1 MAINFPSSPSVNDTH
16 THSGKEWTWNGTSWV
31 LSTNASNYT
40 LPIATAGALGG
51 IKVGSRLTIDSGTGV
66 LDADVQGGGTSTT
79 INNNADNRLIT
90 GSGTANTL
98 EAESDLTFDPSSNRL
113 SIGENGTDAY
123 LEVGT
128 GAPGTSSTRF
138 SIRSNNSSNYLYS
151 YASSM
156 LHIALA
162 GNGDTIQF
170 DSISETFAQFK
181 KNAECS
187 LWYNNTKRIETT
199 DDGIKITGGIQ
210 DKDGQL
216 GPSGQIL
223 SSTGTELDW
232 IDAPSGGGASV
243 TVSDNAPSGPSAG
256 DLWWDS
262 DNGRLKVYYTD
273 ATPDSQWV
281 DASPLGANS
290 SIGAGNTSISIT
302 DTGTNGNIA
311 FNTDGTD
318 RWKITS
324 GGHIIP
330 YSNASFDIGNAEYK
344 VRHLF
349 LSDNSLKFIDDND
362 VEHALSVNSNKL
374 HYEGKEV
381 LANCV
386 FTGLDNNE
394 TIQYNGT
401 NWVNVSFPSPSSIS
415 QLNSGVSVT
424 DTGSNG
430 TITITTEGAD
440 RWTWNDNG
448 HLLPSVTGGAG
459 LVTGFD
465 IGSAA
470 YKVREF
476 HCSTANI
483 TPLNG
488 ITTTQLNVSGDV
500 TIDTNVLKVDT
511 AQNQVGIGTATPNSL
526 LHLYQPT
533 DAVYITFDNGQHNVE
548 YWLGT

>member
-199 DDGIKITGGIQ
+199 DDGIKITGGLQ
-210 DKDGQL
+210 D
-216 GPSGQIL
+216 
-223 SSTGTELDW
+223 
-232 IDAPSGGGASV
+232 
-243 TVSDNAPSGPSAG
+243 
-256 DLWWDS
+256 
-262 DNGRLKVYYTD
+262 
-273 ATPDSQWV
+273 
-281 DASPLGANS
+281 
-290 SIGAGNTSISIT
+290 
-302 DTGTNGNIA
+302 
-311 FNTDGTD
+311 TDG
-318 RWKITS
+318 
-324 GGHIIP
+324 
-330 YSNASFDIGNAEYK
+330 
-344 VRHLF
+344 L
-349 LSDNSLKFIDDND
+349 
-362 VEHALSVNSNKL
+362 
-374 HYEGKEV
+374 
-381 LANCV
+381 
-386 FTGLDNNE
+386 
-394 TIQYNGT
+394 
-401 NWVNVSFPSPSSIS
+401 
-415 QLNSGVSVT
+415 
-424 DTGSNG
+424 
-430 TITITTEGAD
+430 
-440 RWTWNDNG
+440 
-448 HLLPSVTGGAG
+448 
-459 LVTGFD
+459 
-465 IGSAA
+465 
-470 YKVREF
+470 
-476 HCSTANI
+476 
-483 TPLNG
+483 
-488 ITTTQLNVSGDV
+488 
-500 TIDTNVLKVDT
+500 
-511 AQNQVGIGTATPNSL
+511 
-526 LHLYQPT
+526 
-533 DAVYITFDNGQHNVE
+533 
-548 YWLGT
+548 